1 MLKRILYI
9 CWLILFAFCVVL
21 CARSTNIKSFF
32 DTIEYRTFDI
42 RQSIKAKD
50 VHTEP
55 SSDIVIVTID
65 DATYEYILQNYG
77 EWPIPRELYVKLI
90 YFIEKQQPLSIAFDL
105 MFVKSMKSTKN
116 ADDMLVKAVTD
127 FDNVFVSMNFDNQP
141 ASLRDPQ
148 DLPDHISKNVI
159 NLSDDVDLNR
169 QLFSNCR
176 TILDGLMNGTKNIGM
191 TNVQRSE
198 DGVLRKI
205 PAFLKYK
212 GKYYPQLGLA
222 VGIDYLKQKENL
234 KDDKFV
240 IDKNSNLII
249 GNRKIFLDKD
259 GGMILNWYNNKNSYQ
274 YIPLYKILKM
284 ADGELPADSINF
296 KNKIVYIGTSAVSL
310 YDIKTVPVNKAFP
323 GVEVQAICVN
333 NMIDNNFIHKT
344 GFWTNAIIT
353 AILCILIIIIVLSES
368 SVVLGVITSISV
380 YIIYSLITYY
390 MMKFFNVW
398 IDIVYPLSCATLM
411 FTCAYIIK
419 YLIKSRDFE
428 KQYILATTD
437 GLTELYNH
445 RYFKEQLKLILETS
459 KREGS
464 HFSLIILDIDFF
476 KKFND
481 TYGHQA
487 GDAIL
492 KQVAQTIKKS
502 VRASDIVF
510 RYGGEEM
517 SIILSNTDYDSALMV
532 AEKIRSRIFSRNF
545 VLPNNKTTNV
555 TVSLGASTFPA
566 DGISSEELVES
577 ADKRLYK
584 AKETGRNKVGK

>member
-353 AILCILIIIIVLSES
+353 AILCILIII
-368 SVVLGVITSISV
+368 
-380 YIIYSLITYY
+380 
-390 MMKFFNVW
+390 
-398 IDIVYPLSCATLM
+398 A
-411 FTCAYIIK
+411 
-419 YLIKSRDFE
+419 
-428 KQYILATTD
+428 
-437 GLTELYNH
+437 
-445 RYFKEQLKLILETS
+445 
-459 KREGS
+459 
-464 HFSLIILDIDFF
+464 
-476 KKFND
+476 
-481 TYGHQA
+481 
-487 GDAIL
+487 
-492 KQVAQTIKKS
+492 
-502 VRASDIVF
+502 
-510 RYGGEEM
+510 
-517 SIILSNTDYDSALMV
+517 
-532 AEKIRSRIFSRNF
+532 
-545 VLPNNKTTNV
+545 
-555 TVSLGASTFPA
+555 
-566 DGISSEELVES
+566 
-577 ADKRLYK
+577 
-584 AKETGRNKVGK
+584 